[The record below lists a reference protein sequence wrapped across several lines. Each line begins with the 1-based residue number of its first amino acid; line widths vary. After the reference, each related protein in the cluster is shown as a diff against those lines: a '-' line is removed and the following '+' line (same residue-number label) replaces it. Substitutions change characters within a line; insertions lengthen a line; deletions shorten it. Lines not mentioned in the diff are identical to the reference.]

1 MVAIA
6 KSFWN
11 PNCIRRIVQT
21 YPTGSEVVEVVTDT
35 GPGFA
40 KFLGGKEGPHVL
52 ACEWIGTR
60 LAGLLGLATFD
71 YAIFDYDGVPE
82 IELASGN
89 QAQKGPTWITRREA
103 GFPWSGDA
111 DDLKLLANPGD
122 LAGLVVLDTW
132 TLNCDRYCPALQP
145 TRINRNNVFFA
156 RRDSEAHLTLL
167 AMDHT
172 HILTCGRE
180 LTPKLAGIDR
190 VKSEDI
196 YGLFPEFPPLI
207 DSATIHEYCR
217 RMAAISNDAIRQI
230 VLDLPAQ
237 WLGDDALR
245 EVLFRFLTGR
255 RDYLASDL
263 ATRIVPQ
270 AELPFPTEE

>member
-1 MVAIA
+1 MVAMA
-6 KSFWN
+6 ESFWN
-11 PNCIRRIVQT
+11 PICVRRVVKA
-21 YPTGSEVVEVVTDT
+21 YPTGSEVVEVMTDA

-60 LAGLLGLATFD
+60 LAGLLGLATFEC
-71 YAIFDYDGVPE
+71 AIFEYDGVPE

-89 QAQKGPTWITRREA
+89 KAQTGPAWITRKEA

-132 TLNCDRYCPALQP
+132 TLNCDRYCPAIQP

-156 RRDSEAHLTLL
+156 RSESGDILTLM

-180 LTPKLAGIDR
+180 LTPKLAVIDR

-196 YGLFPEFPPLI
+196 YGCFPEFRPLI
-207 DSATIHEYCR
+207 TSVSMHAFCR
-217 RMAAISNDAIRQI
+217 RMAEISDDAIRQVVAEI
-230 VLDLPAQ
+230 PDQ
-237 WLGDDALR
+237 WLGDDTLR
-245 EVLFRFLTGR
+245 DILFRFLTGR
-255 RDYLASDL
+255 RDYLAPDL

-270 AELPFPTEE
+270 TELPL

>member
-1 MVAIA
+1 MVVFSDSI
-6 KSFWN
+6 WQ
-11 PNCIRRIVQT
+11 PTLIRRVVKT

-40 KFLGGKEGPHVL
+40 KFLGGREGPHVL

-60 LAGLLGLATFD
+60 LAGLLGLVTFD
-71 YAIFDYDGVPE
+71 FAIFEYDGVPE
-82 IELASGN
+82 IELISGN
-89 QAQKGPTWITRREA
+89 RAAPGPVWITRKEE

-132 TLNCDRYCPALQP
+132 TLNCDRHFPP
-145 TRINRNNVFFA
+145 RINRNNVFFT
-156 RRDSEAHLTLL
+156 RHDSEENLTLM

-190 VKSEDI
+190 VKSDQI
-196 YGLFPEFPPLI
+196 YGCFPEFLPFI
-207 DSATIHEYCR
+207 TAASIHEFCR
-217 RMAAISNDAIRQI
+217 RMAGVSDEAIRNI
-230 VLDLPAQ
+230 VTEIPDS
-237 WLGDDALR
+237 WLEDDSLR
-245 EVLFRFLTGR
+245 GVLIRFLTGR
-255 RDYLASDL
+255 RDYLAPDL

-270 AELPFPTEE
+270 TELPF